1 MKILYH
7 HRTRAAD
14 GCRVHIEE
22 MIASLG
28 HLGHEVMVVAPRQ
41 SRAEPSESKGS
52 GWVPWLRQMLPAAC
66 AELLE
71 FAYSFYAFFRLY
83 AAYRRFRPDAL
94 YERYNLYTPTGAWLR
109 TLTRIPVLLEV
120 NAPMVA
126 ERSEHGGLA
135 LKRLADWTERLS
147 WRSAD
152 HVLPVTRAL
161 ARHVEAKGVP
171 VERITVIPNGINL
184 EHIPAPVEGDRPKS
198 RFGLDGKLVLGFIGF
213 MREWHGLDRVV
224 DLLAHPDAPPE
235 LHLLLVGDG
244 PARASIE
251 AQAQRLGVSTRLTI
265 TGFLPH
271 SAVPG
276 YLAAFD
282 VALQPAATE
291 YASPLKLFEYLQA
304 GRAIVAPDQPNIRE
318 VLTDGRNALLFDPA
332 IPASFGDALLR
343 LCRDDALRDRLG
355 RAAHA
360 TIAEMN
366 RTWDN
371 NAAEVIELLS
381 RRSAFRGAPSQVA
394 RDRFADR

>member
-22 MIASLG
+22 MIASLRR
-28 HLGHEVMVVAPRQ
+28 LGHEVLVVAPSQ
-41 SRAEPSESKGS
+41 SRAEPSESTGA
-52 GWVPWLRQMLPAAC
+52 GWVPWLRRKLPRAC

-71 FAYSFYAFFRLY
+71 FAYAFYAFARLY

-94 YERYNLYTPTGAWLR
+94 YERYNLYTPTGAWLAA
-109 TLTRIPVLLEV
+109 LTRLPVLLEV

-135 LKRLADWTERLS
+135 LTALADWTERLS
-147 WRSAD
+147 WRTAD
-152 HVLPVTRAL
+152 YVLPVTKAL
-161 ARHVEAKGVP
+161 ARHVAAKAVP
-171 VERITVIPNGINL
+171 DERIVVVPNGINL
-184 EHIPAPVEGDRPKS
+184 AHIPEPAEGDRPKV
-198 RFGLDGKLVLGFIGF
+198 RVGLEGKLVLGFIGF
-213 MREWHGLDRVV
+213 MREWHGLDRAVE
-224 DLLAHPDAPPE
+224 LLAKPSAPPE

-251 AQAQRLGVSTRLTI
+251 AQAQKLGVSNRLTI
-265 TGFLPH
+265 TGFLSH
-271 SAVPG
+271 GEVPG
-276 YLAAFD
+276 YLSAFD
-282 VALQPAATE
+282 IALQPAATE

-318 VLTDGRNALLFDPA
+318 ILTGERNALLFDPA
-332 IPASFGDALLR
+332 VPESFGEAILR
-343 LCRDDALRDRLG
+343 LCQDQALRDRLG
-355 RAAHA
+355 HAARA

-371 NAAEVIELLS
+371 NAAEVIKLLG
-381 RRSAFRGAPSQVA
+381 RRID
-394 RDRFADR
+394 DRAVMPEANVEH

>member
-28 HLGHEVMVVAPRQ
+28 RLGHEVMVVAPRQ
-41 SRAEPSESKGS
+41 SRVEPSAAKGT
-52 GWVPWLRQMLPAAC
+52 GWVPWLRQKLPAST
-66 AELLE
+66 AEILE
-71 FAYSFYAFFRLY
+71 FTYSFYAFIRLY

-109 TLTRIPVLLEV
+109 ALTGVPVLLEV

-135 LKRLADWTERLS
+135 LRALADWTERLA

-171 VERITVIPNGINL
+171 DGRITVIPNGINL
-184 EHIPAPVEGDRPKS
+184 EHIPAPIPGDRPKA
-198 RFGLDGKLVLGFIGF
+198 RFGLDDKLVLGFIGF

-224 DLLAHPDAPPE
+224 ELMGRPDAPTD

-244 PARASIE
+244 PARAGIE
-251 AQAQRLGVSTRLTI
+251 AQAQALGIADRLTI

-271 SAVPG
+271 NEVPA

-282 VALQPAATE
+282 IALQPAATE

-318 VLTDGRNALLFDPA
+318 ILTDDRNALLFDPA
-332 IPASFGDALLR
+332 VPSSFGNALLR
-343 LCRDDALRDRLG
+343 LCRDKALRERLG
-355 RAAHA
+355 HAAHA

-371 NAAEVIELLS
+371 NAAEVVTLLD
-381 RRSAFRGAPSQVA
+381 RQVGYRATSAVA
-394 RDRFADR
+394 N